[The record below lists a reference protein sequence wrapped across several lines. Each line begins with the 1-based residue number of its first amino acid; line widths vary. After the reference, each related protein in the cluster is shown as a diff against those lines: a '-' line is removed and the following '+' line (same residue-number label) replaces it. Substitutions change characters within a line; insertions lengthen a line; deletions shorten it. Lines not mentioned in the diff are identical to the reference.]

1 MEINLWCIT
10 TVLLVLAIKLH
21 GGCLSGTNESM
32 SVLTRLQGNGKGSC
46 GLADAGLKT
55 VILLQNRLEVSFNR
69 SSTEFRTDIEGL
81 RGHGLSVHRSNANVY
96 FALID
101 EVLAFCIF

>member
-1 MEINLWCIT
+1 
-10 TVLLVLAIKLH
+10 
-21 GGCLSGTNESM
+21 M

-81 RGHGLSVHRSNANVY
+81 MSTISSESLKSQ
-96 FALID
+96 ALTQNW
-101 EVLAFCIF
+101 AQSKHYHYYTKS